1 MRKGLVLLIFVFV
14 TVIFCMSN
22 VQASTGSNY
31 SIDSYVNSTG
41 VADSHPASI
50 SVNNNDVKDGTVLAK
65 NTKPKKKEK
74 KPKKEEKPKK
84 KAKKKEK
91 K

>member
-1 MRKGLVLLIFVFV
+1 MRKGLVLMIFVFV

-31 SIDSYVNSTG
+31 SLDSYVNSTG

-50 SVNNNDVKDGTVLAK
+50 SVNNNDVKDGTVLAAK
-65 NTKPKKKEK
+65 KKEKKEK
-74 KPKKEEKPKK
+74 KPKK
-84 KAKKKEK
+84 AKKKEK
-91 K
+91 